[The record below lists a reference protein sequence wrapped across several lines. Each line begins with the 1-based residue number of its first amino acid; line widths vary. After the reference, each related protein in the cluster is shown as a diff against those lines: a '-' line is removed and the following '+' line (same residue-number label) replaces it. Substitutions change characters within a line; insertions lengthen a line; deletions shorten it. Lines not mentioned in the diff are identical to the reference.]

1 MGKTYKRNDRH
12 LYKDGKSHSKPI
24 KKPLNKDGEKKWKF
38 SARDASD
45 IFDDMRL

>member
-12 LYKDGKSHSKPI
+12 LYKGGKTHSKP
-24 KKPLNKDGEKKWKF
+24 KKPLTKDGEKKWKF
-38 SARDASD
+38 SARDESD